1 MFLALKGFKGKGRAL
16 GVSSLKFSGE
26 VLPTAKRL
34 QFQLHIRKVVE
45 RDWVIALADGE
56 VLVDG
61 KLIYEARDLKVG
73 IFPETKTS
81 ENTFGGKK

>member
-1 MFLALKGFKGKGRAL
+1 M
-16 GVSSLKFSGE
+16 KFSGE
-26 VLPTAKRL
+26 VLPSAKRL

-61 KLIYEARDLKVG
+61 ELIYEARDLKVG
-73 IFPETKTS
+73 IFPES
-81 ENTFGGKK
+81 KKSQTYTEGEK